1 MGSTISPEGAFQ
13 HPTYG
18 FIVIYAALK
27 HHQIVQ
33 FDPSNNPELE
43 EYLCDIFPFFHFRE
57 VFCEL
62 IISFAHLDLPESCVL
77 FY

>member
-1 MGSTISPEGAFQ
+1 VGSTISPEGAFQ

-43 EYLCDIFPFFHFRE
+43 D
-57 VFCEL
+57 
-62 IISFAHLDLPESCVL
+62 
-77 FY
+77 